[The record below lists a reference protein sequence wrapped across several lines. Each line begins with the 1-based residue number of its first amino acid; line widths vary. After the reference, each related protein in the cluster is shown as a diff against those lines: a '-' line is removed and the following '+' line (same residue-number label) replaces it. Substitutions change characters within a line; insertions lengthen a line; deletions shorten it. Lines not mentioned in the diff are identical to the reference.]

1 MGWGVT
7 LTRETLGAA
16 PVIAPLEFVGYMT
29 WAMNTF
35 QACALWMLGSTFLSE
50 PYHTASARPGPP
62 ALIQGNTFTASP
74 VAVEPSLTC
83 SSGVQF
89 RQPLAAE
96 AALTKTCRWAGVVPG
111 ELSAQATNRLRAV
124 SMDSTVNNVSGEL
137 GRLSAMWIRLS
148 LFGPPTR
155 VVGAS
160 RKVSFPLA
168 SGVPMLRSKP

>member
-16 PVIAPLEFVGYMT
+16 SVIAPLESVGYMI

-35 QACALWMLGSTFLSE
+35 QACPDWLLGSTFLSE

-62 ALIQGNTFTASP
+62 ALIHGKTFTASP
-74 VAVEPSLTC
+74 VAKEASLTC
-83 SSGVQF
+83 TGGVQF

-96 AALTKTCRWAGVVPG
+96 AALTKTCRRAGLVLG

-124 SMDSTVNNVSGEL
+124 SMDSTVNSVSGEL
-137 GRLSAMWIRLS
+137 GRLSAMWMRL
-148 LFGPPTR
+148 P
-155 VVGAS
+155 
-160 RKVSFPLA
+160 
-168 SGVPMLRSKP
+168 

>member
-35 QACALWMLGSTFLSE
+35 QACPLWLLGSALLSE

-83 SSGVQF
+83 KGGAPF
-89 RQPLAAE
+89 RPPPAGGASLP
-96 AALTKTCRWAGVVPG
+96 KNRRWAGVALLR
-111 ELSAQATNRLRAV
+111 LSAPAPNTVRAG
-124 SMDSTVNNVSGEL
+124 SMDSTANSRSGAPR
-137 GRLSAMWIRLS
+137 GI
-148 LFGPPTR
+148 
-155 VVGAS
+155 
-160 RKVSFPLA
+160 
-168 SGVPMLRSKP
+168 

>member
-35 QACALWMLGSTFLSE
+35 QACPLWLLGSALLSE

-62 ALIQGNTFTASP
+62 ALIQGNAFTASP

-83 SSGVQF
+83 KGGVQF
-89 RQPLAAE
+89 RQPLAAQ
-96 AALTKTCRWAGVVPG
+96 AALTKTCRWAGLVLG

-124 SMDSTVNNVSGEL
+124 SVWAIVRAAPAVL
-137 GRLSAMWIRLS
+137 A
-148 LFGPPTR
+148 GP
-155 VVGAS
+155 
-160 RKVSFPLA
+160 
-168 SGVPMLRSKP
+168 

>member
-7 LTRETLGAA
+7 LTRETLGTA
-16 PVIAPLEFVGYMT
+16 PVMAPLKFVGYTT

-35 QACALWMLGSTFLSE
+35 QACPLWLLGLSFLSE

-74 VAVEPSLTC
+74 VAVKPSLTC
-83 SSGVQF
+83 NVGVQF

-96 AALTKTCRWAGVVPG
+96 AALTKTCRWAGLPLL

-124 SMDSTVNNVSGEL
+124 SIDSTVNNVSGEL
-137 GRLSAMWIRLS
+137 GRLSAMWMRL
-148 LFGPPTR
+148 L
-155 VVGAS
+155 
-160 RKVSFPLA
+160 VSPQGLLA
-168 SGVPMLRSKP
+168 G